1 MIARRWP
8 SLDGCGTGSCFV
20 ISFHQVAACSL
31 KQRNAS
37 ARAVDEIRDW
47 FNRWGEILAWA
58 WRFDGVDE
66 ERDLDG

>member
-1 MIARRWP
+1 M
-8 SLDGCGTGSCFV
+8 
-20 ISFHQVAACSL
+20 ISFTRLQPQASL
-31 KQRNAS
+31 KQRK
-37 ARAVDEIRDW
+37 RMRVVGEIRDW

>member
-1 MIARRWP
+1 MHSAAHHN
-8 SLDGCGTGSCFV
+8 GCSTGNCFV
-20 ISFHQVAACSL
+20 ISFTRLQPQASL
-31 KQRNAS
+31 KQRK
-37 ARAVDEIRDW
+37 RMRVVGEIRDW